1 MRSEQDRAGLTVPFA
16 VADALQA
23 QVEDIRI
30 LGFGC
35 EQTEPGE
42 QAEPG
47 KLGKTELHCGLHGVL
62 SRLKVQI
69 KRGRNMAVAGLG
81 YEETGEYGNNQV
93 PVWKR

>member
-1 MRSEQDRAGLTVPFA
+1 MPFA
-16 VADALQA
+16 IADALQA
-23 QVEDIRI
+23 QVKEVRI

-35 EQTEPGE
+35 EQTALRQQAEPGE
-42 QAEPG
+42 QAELG
-47 KLGKTELHCGLHGVL
+47 KLGKTEHHCGLHGVL

-93 PVWKR
+93 SVWKR